1 MKNTKFD
8 MTKAATDKAIYAVAS
23 TLAYKYIGE
32 NDIKKFEFAKL
43 KARFGATIKAVHDG
57 QPLAGDIN
65 KLFAVKKINGKT
77 SAAAKYLKVLKTE
90 DLKTNAGPDITA
102 KAKPSANYKTSQA
115 PRLATGADL
124 GLYAV

>member
-1 MKNTKFD
+1 MKNVKFD
-8 MTKAATDKAIYAVAS
+8 LTKPATDKAIYGVAS

-32 NDIKKFEFAKL
+32 NDLKKFEFNRL
-43 KARFGATIKAVHDG
+43 KARFGAVIKAAHDG

-65 KLFAVKKINGKT
+65 KLFKVTKINGKT
-77 SAAAKYLKVLKTE
+77 SAAAKYIKLLKTE
-90 DLKTNAGPDITA
+90 DLKSNIETPITA
-102 KAKPSANYKTSQA
+102 KGKASKNFKTSSK